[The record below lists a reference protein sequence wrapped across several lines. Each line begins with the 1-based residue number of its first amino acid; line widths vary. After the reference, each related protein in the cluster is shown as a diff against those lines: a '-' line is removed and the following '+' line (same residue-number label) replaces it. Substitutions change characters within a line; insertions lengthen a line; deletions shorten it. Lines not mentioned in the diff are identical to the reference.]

1 MSTRSRSRLFPF
13 ALAVVVAG
21 IAASPVSAV
30 DDSRRPYDR
39 TASEQPPAPTRAER
53 AVKVALEAVGTP
65 YRWGGESP
73 ATGFDCS
80 GLVRWAYGRVGI
92 DLPHS
97 SYALYGEGRR
107 VRESRMEPGDVLVFD
122 GLGHV
127 GLYIGNGRMV
137 HSPET
142 GRHVE
147 VVRLASTNYGAARDS
162 SEPRP
167 PRRGTLTRHVPCC
180 IVLWTTDR
188 AKSRVRS
195 SLVTLARALA
205 KKRLDV
211 LLVERG
217 LAESRAQ
224 AQALVLA
231 GLVPGHDKP
240 GEQLAEDAELEVERP
255 PRFVSRGG
263 EKLQNALDAF
273 GVDVEGATA
282 STSAPRPV
290 ASRIVC
296 SRQEPRESSRSTWGT
311 DSSTRACAPIRASPC
326 SNG

>member
-1 MSTRSRSRLFPF
+1 MSTRSRSHLFPF

-53 AVKVALEAVGTP
+53 AVMVALEAVGTP

-107 VRESRMEPGDVLVFD
+107 VRESGMEPGDVLIFD

-147 VVRLASTNYGAARDS
+147 VVRLASTNYGARLVAAR
-162 SEPRP
+162 R
-167 PRRGTLTRHVPCC
+167 
-180 IVLWTTDR
+180 
-188 AKSRVRS
+188 
-195 SLVTLARALA
+195 
-205 KKRLDV
+205 
-211 LLVERG
+211 
-217 LAESRAQ
+217 
-224 AQALVLA
+224 
-231 GLVPGHDKP
+231 
-240 GEQLAEDAELEVERP
+240 
-255 PRFVSRGG
+255 
-263 EKLQNALDAF
+263 
-273 GVDVEGATA
+273 
-282 STSAPRPV
+282 V
-290 ASRIVC
+290 AS
-296 SRQEPRESSRSTWGT
+296 
-311 DSSTRACAPIRASPC
+311 
-326 SNG
+326 